1 MDEFASECIS
11 RTNSFPS
18 FYLVNSQWLRSS
30 WGIQRNIIL
39 LLILIK
45 FGQSITPAEFLAL
58 CQNRLP
64 CDRSFSS
71 YASSRSLGLVSK
83 VTKFSHYF
91 SPSSSCTLEQEK
103 RKPSHG
109 EERQRKSQMT
119 FSLVSQKRKSTEEE
133 AYELELNQ

>member
-1 MDEFASECIS
+1 MDKFAYECDFK
-11 RTNSFPS
+11 TNSFPS
-18 FYLVNSQWLRSS
+18 FYFVNSQLLRST

-64 CDRSFSS
+64 CDRSFTSF
-71 YASSRSLGLVSK
+71 ASSRSVGLVSK

-103 RKPSHG
+103 WKPSHG

-119 FSLVSQKRKSTEEE
+119 FSLVNQKRRSSRRRGVRT
-133 AYELELNQ
+133 